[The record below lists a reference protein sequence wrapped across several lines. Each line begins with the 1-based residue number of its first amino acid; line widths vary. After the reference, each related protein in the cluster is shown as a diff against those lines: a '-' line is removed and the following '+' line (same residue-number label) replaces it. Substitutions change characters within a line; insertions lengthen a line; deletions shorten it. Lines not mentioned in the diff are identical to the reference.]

1 MKRWEDEKMGQDQAT
16 GFLTLC
22 SLSATK
28 HEIIFI
34 SISSVP
40 LRGGG
45 EHTISKSDPRGLF
58 NEVKGI
64 VIISQMAILFK
75 SCTSGNRL

>member
-1 MKRWEDEKMGQDQAT
+1 MGQDQAM

-45 EHTISKSDPRGLF
+45 ST
-58 NEVKGI
+58 
-64 VIISQMAILFK
+64 
-75 SCTSGNRL
+75 RLLSLVPGDCLMKLKE